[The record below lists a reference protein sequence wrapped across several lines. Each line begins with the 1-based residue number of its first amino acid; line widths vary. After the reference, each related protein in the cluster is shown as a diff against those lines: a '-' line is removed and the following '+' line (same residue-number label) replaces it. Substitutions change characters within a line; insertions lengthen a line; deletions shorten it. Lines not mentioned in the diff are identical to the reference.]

1 MLVYVSEIYFYVKF
15 GAEHLH
21 KNPPP
26 QNNASARLTARYAS
40 REVEPY
46 GGKPATCC
54 SRGSQTEDREG
65 KKKSAGDDQ
74 IKKQNKELPRRAD
87 LRDFSTCEPAAIYAN
102 QATTAIT

>member
-40 REVEPY
+40 REAEPY

-54 SRGSQTEDREG
+54 SRGSQTEDREE
-65 KKKSAGDDQ
+65 K
-74 IKKQNKELPRRAD
+74 NKTRTD
-87 LRDFSTCEPAAIYAN
+87 LRDFATCEPAAIYAN